1 MKISTENN
9 IRRFDKPTYK
19 VRIQGM
25 DAGLAS
31 VRRNCD
37 QIIIGSGTP
46 QMEEKKIAAEAASR
60 VSREVRTPTSQERIE
75 SLKQQVREGTYR
87 PDPEEIVSRMLLE
100 KGYMVG

>member
-9 IRRFDKPTYK
+9 IRRFDKPAYK
-19 VRIQGM
+19 VRNRGTGVEF
-25 DAGLAS
+25 AT

-37 QIIIGSGTP
+37 QVIIDSGTSRI
-46 QMEEKKIAAEAASR
+46 EEKRIAAEAASR
-60 VSREVRTPTSQERIE
+60 VSREVRTPTSQEKIE
-75 SLKQQVREGTYR
+75 NLKQQVREGTYR

>member
-19 VRIQGM
+19 VRTQGM
-25 DAGLAS
+25 D
-31 VRRNCD
+31 
-37 QIIIGSGTP
+37 GSGTP
-46 QMEEKKIAAEAASR
+46 QLEEKKIAAEAASR